1 MPPPPFS
8 AFHAGSQSQQRQ
20 GPAFTVQ
27 VKPKDPPVFR
37 GRVDDDVTTWTAKVQ
52 DFFYLTDAGDVQQVA
67 YAATLLQDAASDWWH
82 SLLRTR
88 GGMRPRNFVEFA
100 DLLGQRLGSSTRV
113 DRARAELRNIRQ
125 GQSETV
131 RAYSTRF
138 EALLVTCLVLVTR
151 VHVVARRCCPSRR
164 VRVVSFAL
172 VNAHSRLLSAPWIGH
187 RAASRCR
194 RLQVGLLLR
203 GVRGIVGCRARNEPV
218 EWRVNRTSTRH
229 ATDATPHSHTTPKSR
244 KAESQ
249 ECRKEQ

>member
-1 MPPPPFS
+1 MEGVCLLLHSLPFTL
-8 AFHAGSQSQQRQ
+8 APKVQQRQ

-37 GRVDDDVTTWTAKVQ
+37 GRVEDDVTTWTAKVQ

-100 DLLGQRLGSSTRV
+100 DLLGQRFGSNTRV

-138 EALLVTCLVLVTR
+138 EALLGKLPSWENDWAKSQFLWGLHGRVAELVAISSPAKLHAAIRQAEQVEM
-151 VHVVARRCCPSRR
+151 AC
-164 VRVVSFAL
+164 SFAYMGG
-172 VNAHSRLLSAPWIGH
+172 AQQQPRGGAGWRGRGRGARGRFSA
-187 RAASRCR
+187 
-194 RLQVGLLLR
+194 V
-203 GVRGIVGCRARNEPV
+203 
-218 EWRVNRTSTRH
+218 
-229 ATDATPHSHTTPKSR
+229 
-244 KAESQ
+244 
-249 ECRKEQ
+249 